1 MNTIGNN
8 TKFYTYKFTKLLL
21 FDALDMQKTVSLLL
35 KDKTVK

>member
-8 TKFYTYKFTKLLL
+8 AKFYTYKFIKLFL